1 MCKARRWTG
10 RGFLIDFFRSGRKL
24 GHRENNMAKNLTH
37 KILDA
42 HLVEGQLVPGEEI
55 AIKIDHTLLQDATG
69 TMAMLEFES
78 LGLDRIKA
86 DLSAQYVDHN
96 LLQTDNKNADDHKYL
111 QTACA
116 RYGIH
121 FSRPGNGVSHQV
133 HMERFGR
140 PGLTMIGADSHT
152 PGAAGVSMLAIGA
165 GGLDVAL
172 AMAGH
177 PYHFPCPKV
186 LGVKLTGELPDWVSA
201 KDVIL
206 EMLRRYDVKG
216 CVGKVVEYYG
226 PGVKTLSA
234 TDRETIGNMGTELG
248 ATTSIFPSDERTR
261 KYLEAQGR
269 GEAWRELFAD
279 EGAEYDEYDAIDL
292 SKVEPL
298 IACPS
303 SPGNIKTVREV
314 AGTKVDQAI
323 VGSSVNSSFRDLMVT
338 ARILEGRHVHP
349 DTSFHIN
356 PGSRQVL
363 ENIADQGGVMSL
375 LLAGARIHQSGCLGC
390 IGMGQAPGTG
400 QVSLRT
406 FPRNFPGRS
415 GTKDDKVYLCSPETA
430 AAAGLKGV
438 ITDPRDLGEE
448 MAYPRVKDPEKYL
461 VDESS
466 IIHPTEDLRSTEV
479 VRGPNIKPFPDLDA
493 LPDTLKAEVVLKVGD
508 NISTDG
514 IMPAGNKVLPLR
526 SNIEAISEFV
536 FYQIDP
542 EFSKECREKGKVV
555 VVGGENYGQG
565 SSREH
570 AAIAPRYLGVRA
582 KIAKSFARIHKANLC
597 NFGILPLVFKDPAD
611 YDKFEKGSKV
621 EFPDVRK
628 HLEAGDEEIP
638 VRVDGKEVTTVLH
651 VSERQRKHLLAGG
664 TLNFVRKELEKK

>member
-1 MCKARRWTG
+1 
-10 RGFLIDFFRSGRKL
+10 
-24 GHRENNMAKNLTH
+24 MAKNLTH
-37 KILDA
+37 KILGS
-42 HLVEGQLVPGEEI
+42 HLVSGKLEPGTEI
-55 AIKIDHTLLQDATG
+55 GIKIDHTLLQDATG
-69 TMAMLEFES
+69 TMAMLEFET
-78 LGLDRIKA
+78 LGLDRVEVELA
-86 DLSAQYVDHN
+86 AQYVDHN
-96 LLQTDNKNADDHKYL
+96 LLQTDFKNADDHKYL

-172 AMAGH
+172 AMAGK
-177 PYHFPCPKV
+177 PYFFPCPKV

-216 CVGKVVEYYG
+216 CVGKVIEYYG

-248 ATTSIFPSDERTR
+248 ATTTIFPSDERTR
-261 KYLEAQGR
+261 QYLEAQGR
-269 GEAWRELFAD
+269 GDAWQELAAD
-279 EGAEYDEYDAIDL
+279 PGCDYDDHDAIDL
-292 SKVEPL
+292 SQVEPL

-314 AGTKVDQAI
+314 AGTKVDQTI
-323 VGSSVNSSFRDLMVT
+323 VGSSVNSSFRDLMVV
-338 ARILEGRHVHP
+338 AKMVEGRHAHA
-349 DTSFHIN
+349 DTTLNIN

-363 ENIADQGGVMSL
+363 ENVANEGGVMSL
-375 LLAGARIHQSGCLGC
+375 LLAGAQIHQSGCLGC

-430 AAAGLKGV
+430 AAAALKGV
-438 ITDPRDLGEE
+438 ITDPRDLGRE
-448 MAYPRVKDPEKYL
+448 MAYPRIKDPEKYV

-466 IIHPTEDLRSTEV
+466 IIFPAAGLEKTEV
-479 VRGPNIKPFPDLDA
+479 VRGPNIKPLPEFDD
-493 LPDTLKAEVVLKVGD
+493 LPDMLEAEVVIRVED

-514 IMPAGNKVLPLR
+514 IMPAGSKILPLR

-536 FYQIDP
+536 FHQVDP
-542 EFSKECREKGKVV
+542 DFVARIKKVDRAV
-555 VVGGENYGQG
+555 VIGGENYGQG

-570 AAIAPRYLGVRA
+570 AALAPRFLGVRA
-582 KIAKSFARIHKANLC
+582 KIVKSFARIHKANLC
-597 NFGILPLVFKDPAD
+597 NFGILPLTFKNPDD
-611 YDKFEKGSKV
+611 YDLFEPGKKV
-621 EFPDVRK
+621 VFPDVKK
-628 HLEAGDEEIP
+628 HLERGDTEIP
-638 VRVDGKEVTTVLH
+638 VKVDGKEVVTVFE
-651 VSERQRKHLLAGG
+651 VSERQREHLIAGG
-664 TLNFVRKELEKK
+664 TLNFVKRELGAK

>member
-1 MCKARRWTG
+1 MAR
-10 RGFLIDFFRSGRKL
+10 
-24 GHRENNMAKNLTH
+24 NLTQ
-37 KILDA
+37 KILEE
-42 HLVEGQLVPGEEI
+42 HLVEGKLTPGEEI
-55 AIKIDHTLLQDATG
+55 AVRIDHTLLQDATG
-69 TMAMLEFES
+69 TMAMLEFEA
-78 LGLDRIKA
+78 LGLDEVKA
-86 DLSAQYVDHN
+86 QLCAQYVDHN
-96 LLQTDNKNADDHKYL
+96 LLQTDNKNADDHRYL

-140 PGLTMIGADSHT
+140 PGLTMLGADSHT

-172 AMAGH
+172 AMAGR
-177 PYHFPCPKV
+177 PYYMPCPKV
-186 LGVKLTGELPDWVSA
+186 LGVRLTGRLPDWVSA

-226 PGVKTLSA
+226 PGVMTLSA

-261 KYLEAQGR
+261 AYLEAQGR
-269 GEAWRELFAD
+269 GDVWVALAAD
-279 EGAEYDEYDAIDL
+279 EGAGYDEHDEIDL
-292 SKVEPL
+292 SRLEPL
-298 IACPS
+298 IACPT
-303 SPGNIKTVREV
+303 SPGNVKRIAEV
-314 AGTKVDQAI
+314 AGLRVDQAI
-323 VGSSVNSSFRDLMVT
+323 VGSSVNSSYRDLMVT
-338 ARILEGRHVHP
+338 ARIVEGRHAHP

-363 ENIADQGGVMSL
+363 ENLADQGGVMSL

-415 GTKDDKVYLCSPETA
+415 GTKDDQVYLCSPETA
-430 AAAGLKGV
+430 AAAALKGV
-438 ITDPRDLGEE
+438 ITDPRDLGRE
-448 MAYPRVKDPEKYL
+448 MDYPRIADPETYL

-466 IIHPTEDLRSTEV
+466 IIFPSEQGRRTEV
-479 VRGPNIKPFPDLDA
+479 VRGPNIKPLSEFEA
-493 LPDTLKAEVVLKVGD
+493 LPETLEARMILKVGD
-508 NISTDG
+508 NISTDT

-526 SNIEAISEFV
+526 SNIEAISQFVYYQLDEEFHAKC
-536 FYQIDP
+536 
-542 EFSKECREKGKVV
+542 KEQGNVV
-555 VVGGENYGQG
+555 IVGGENYGQG

-570 AAIAPRYLGVRA
+570 AALAPRFLGVRA
-582 KIAKSFARIHKANLC
+582 KIVKSFARIHLANLC
-597 NFGILPLVFKDPAD
+597 NFGILPLTLKNPAD
-611 YDKFEKGSKV
+611 YERFETGQRLLFPEVRQRV
-621 EFPDVRK
+621 ER
-628 HLEAGDEEIP
+628 GDREIP
-638 VRVDGKEVTTVLH
+638 VEVDGVQILTELTV
-651 VSERQRKHLLAGG
+651 SDRQRQNLIAGG
-664 TLNFVRKELEKK
+664 TLNKVRQELRS